1 MTPIKV
7 ALVGNPNTGKTSVF
21 NELTG
26 LNHKVGNYPG
36 ITVEKKLGSFGLE
49 NGNRV
54 EVLDLPGLYSLNT
67 TSLDEEVALN
77 ILLDET
83 SEYYPDVVVLVAD
96 VANLKRN
103 LLLYTQIKDLGLPC
117 ILAINMSDVMQQKG
131 ISLDVAQLER
141 KLQTSITLIS
151 ARKHK
156 GFEALKSLI
165 QDYKSL
171 SKLPCLD
178 AFRTQASYFSNLKQ
192 TFANQNTYKLWLG
205 ISQNAFPNEEVKRQ
219 LQHKLPDFEIKSD
232 VERKRMQQKEIIARY
247 TFIND
252 TLKTTF
258 SKDITKATG
267 LRAKLDRI
275 LIHKVWGYVIFA
287 ALLLLIFQ
295 TIFNFSS
302 APMDFIDNSFAA
314 LSEWISTVLPDGQF
328 TRLIAEGIIPGI
340 GGVVIFI
347 PQIAFL
353 FLFIGILEET
363 GYMSRIVFL
372 TDRVMKKFGLSGKS
386 IVPFVSGTA
395 CAIPAVMASRNI
407 ESWKE
412 RLITILVIP
421 FTTCSARLPVYLIII
436 SIIIPEESL
445 FGIFNYQG
453 LTLFALY
460 ALGFGV
466 AVLSAWGL
474 HKVLKIPSQS
484 TFIVEMP
491 EYKTPIPKNVFITV
505 YDNTKSFVLDAGK
518 IILALS
524 IILWVLGSYGPNDKF
539 SNAEDYVSQEVRDSN
554 LDLTDEEFETKVHSY
569 KLNHSFI
576 GYMGKGIEPIVE
588 PLGYDWKI
596 GIAVISSFAARELFV
611 STLATIY
618 SVGTDDE
625 ESIRSRLEKE
635 LNEKTGEKRYDFPTG
650 ISLLLF
656 YAFAMQCLSTLA
668 VVKKETNSWKWP
680 VIQLVFMSIFAYIA
694 SFIAYQLLQ

>member
-77 ILLDET
+77 ILLNET

-103 LLLYTQIKDLGLPC
+103 LILYTQIKDLGLPC

-219 LQHKLPDFEIKSD
+219 LQHKLSDFEIKSD

-314 LSEWISTVLPDGQF
+314 LSEWISAVLPDGQF

-460 ALGFGV
+460 TLGFGV

-539 SNAEDYVSQEVRDSN
+539 SNAEDYVSQEVRGSN
-554 LDLTDEEFETKVHSY
+554 LDLTDEEFEAKVHSY